1 MCCVSV
7 VHPSVIR
14 SLILSAQVTLSKPT
28 VEMNTAGIELRYG
41 LKTHGNFP
49 AIYSLTSCKINKYN
63 IQ

>member
-7 VHPSVIR
+7 VHPSATR
-14 SLILSAQVTLSKPT
+14 SLILSAQVTLSQQT
-28 VEMNTAGIELRYG
+28 TEMNTAGIDWRYA

-49 AIYSLTSCKINKYN
+49 AIYSLTICKINKYN

>member
-7 VHPSVIR
+7 VHPSVTR
-14 SLILSAQVTLSKPT
+14 SIILPAQVTLSNPT
-28 VEMNTAGIELRYG
+28 VEMNTVGIDWRYG

-49 AIYSLTSCKINKYN
+49 AIYSLTICKINKYN